1 MFDYQKVPVKVANR
15 SGFDKNHFSLF
26 SSHAGTIVPI
36 LVDELIPNSTV
47 HLRSAITAA
56 MPPLASDTFM
66 RCRLKVAAF
75 FVPHRI
81 IMPGFE
87 KWITRQ
93 DSIPNSTGKIT
104 PPLVYFKAGSDEAI
118 NNKIFE
124 RLSPGSLADMLGCK
138 LTRSAVQGFIAQQGN
153 FYLNALPFL
162 AYHRIYEDWFR
173 RSLVQ
178 QSIYADSTGV
188 NSDGFLRASISNS
201 FVPNSSNSSRYIF
214 NATAENINVAS
225 SPAFFDGVHIADFR
239 QANFDFD
246 LFTNAYPE
254 AQNGNAQS
262 VGISS
267 NQFTI
272 SALRA
277 ANSIQQYLERQ
288 NIAGNRYVDY
298 VRANYGAHLS
308 DSIAQRSVL
317 LGSGQLDV
325 YSKGIYQTNSQATVD
340 PGIRNPFAGVGVEFG
355 TAKAD
360 GTLHLVDKFTAQEH
374 GYLMVLSWLSPRA
387 SYSTGLSPILSRYR
401 SLQAQAEVA
410 NSILQNTGN
419 EPIYQS
425 MVNDMKAIV
434 NSQDV
439 FGYSDRYFAWKDMQ
453 DEVHGLFRD
462 GENLESFALQRTF
475 NSTEATGI
483 GDEFLQIP
491 TTFLDQ
497 VEAVTDNLAD
507 YGYWA
512 DCFFDYKV
520 SMPLA
525 KYSIPSLQDPAIE
538 HGQTELMSRGGTS
551 IS

>member
-15 SGFDKNHFSLF
+15 SGFDKNHFNLY
-26 SSHAGTIVPI
+26 SSHVGTIVPI

-81 IMPGFE
+81 IMHGFE
-87 KWITRQ
+87 KWITRN
-93 DSIPNSTGKIT
+93 DDFLVNSTSRKIN
-104 PPLVYFKAGSDEAI
+104 PLSISFDFNTDNTGLIDK
-118 NNKIFE
+118 
-124 RLSPGSLADMLGCK
+124 LSGFLVPGSLADMLGCK
-138 LTRSAVQGFIAQQGN
+138 LTREAVQGLVAQKGA
-153 FYLNALPFL
+153 FRLNTLPFL

-178 QSIYADSTGV
+178 RSIFSEDLVSPVLFSAST
-188 NSDGFLRASISNS
+188 SDRLIPSNLFPLDASLSTINQNFS
-201 FVPNSSNSSRYIF
+201 PIF
-214 NATAENINVAS
+214 A
-225 SPAFFDGVHIADFR
+225 DGVHICEYR

-246 LFTNAYPE
+246 LLTNAFPE

-325 YSKGIYQTNSQATVD
+325 YSKGIYQTQTGDTV
-340 PGIRNPFAGVGVEFG
+340 PSGVNNPFAGVGVEFG

-374 GYLMVLSWLSPRA
+374 GYLMVLAWLSPRA
-387 SYSTGLSPILSRYR
+387 SYSTGVSPILSRYR
-401 SLQAQAEVA
+401 NSQSQAEVA

-434 NSQDV
+434 DSKDV

-462 GENLESFALQRTF
+462 GESLQSFALQRTF
-475 NSTEATGI
+475 SDIQSTGI

-497 VEAVTDNLAD
+497 VEAVSDNIAD
-507 YGYWA
+507 FGYWA

>member
-1 MFDYQKVPVKVANR
+1 MFDYQKVPVKVVNR
-15 SGFDKNHFSLF
+15 SGFDKHHFNLF
-26 SSHAGTIVPI
+26 SSHVGTIVPI

-47 HLRSAITAA
+47 YLRSAITAA

-93 DSIPNSTGKIT
+93 DSSSASAGRIT
-104 PPLVYFKAGSDEAI
+104 VPLLDFQVTSDTAIQDKFKVWLG
-118 NNKIFE
+118 
-124 RLSPGSLADMLGCK
+124 PGSLSDMLGCK
-138 LTRSAVQGFIAQQGN
+138 LTRQAIQGLIAQTGDIR
-153 FYLNALPFL
+153 FNALPFL

-173 RSLVQ
+173 RTLVQ
-178 QSIYADSTGV
+178 NSIFVDNLAGAATFAYRAS
-188 NSDGFLRASISNS
+188 NSDTTVLNSLAANRFILDAGAS
-201 FVPNSSNSSRYIF
+201 
-214 NATAENINVAS
+214 TINVAS
-225 SPAFFDGVHIADFR
+225 SPFFNDGVHIADFR

-325 YSKGIYQTNSQATVD
+325 YSKGIYQTNTGDSVPTGVN
-340 PGIRNPFAGVGVEFG
+340 NPFAGVGVEFG

-374 GYLMVLSWLSPRA
+374 GYLMVLAWLSPRA

-401 SLQAQAEVA
+401 SVQSQAEVA

-419 EPIYQS
+419 EPIYQA

-434 NSQDV
+434 DSKDI
-439 FGYSDRYFAWKDMQ
+439 FGYSDRYFAWKDML

-462 GENLESFALQRTF
+462 GESLQSFALQRTF
-475 NSTEATGI
+475 SDIQSTGI

-497 VEAVTDNLAD
+497 VEAVQDNIAD
-507 YGYWA
+507 FGYWA